1 MPVDFLTPAQR
12 ERYGRYPDTL
22 SAEELARYFHLDD
35 DDLDWVARKRR
46 DSSRLGYA
54 LQLTTARFLGTFLD
68 DPTDVPSTVLHA
80 LAIQLDVADP
90 TCVGV
95 YRQSEQR
102 WRHTAEIRDRYGYIS
117 FPTGVVQFRLG
128 RWLCALCWSGTDRPS
143 ALFEHAGNWL
153 IGHKVLLPGV
163 SILERF
169 VSEVRSRMEA
179 RLWRRLVRS
188 ITSEQRKR
196 LDELLTLVDGSRQSR
211 LDQLRKGP
219 VRASGP
225 ALMQALRRIETVRG
239 LGIKLP
245 AAHVPPSR
253 IAALARFASTV
264 KVSAIARLPDDRR
277 IATLA
282 AFVHSLEASAHDDA
296 LDVLGLMLRELFANA
311 KKADTKA
318 RMRSLKDLDKAA
330 SVLAEACRMLLDP
343 ELPDGELRGLVYDSI
358 GRDEL
363 AQALDDVTGLVRPD
377 DDVFYRELSAKAA
390 TVARFLP
397 TLLRVI
403 QFDANPAAQALLQAL
418 EWLRVRPDHEPPIAI
433 VNKAWTHHVVQDDGR
448 IDAPAFAFC
457 ALDRLR
463 VAIRRR
469 DVFVTPSWRYAD
481 PRSGLLAGVEWQSAR
496 PVICRSLGLTPQP
509 APTLA
514 LLSAELDATYRV
526 VAARLPDNKHV
537 RFETIAGKQELVLS
551 PLDKLEEP
559 PSLVALRKEVK
570 SRMPRVDLPEILL
583 EIAAR
588 TDCMSAF
595 THLTERSAR
604 AVDLTT
610 SLCAVLL
617 AEACNT
623 GPEPFVRT
631 ETPAL
636 RRDRLLWVDQNYLR
650 DDTLIAANAVLVAAQ
665 NRIAL
670 ARTWG
675 GGDVASADG
684 MRFVVPVRSI
694 HAGPNPKYFN
704 RGRGVT
710 WYNLLS
716 DQGSGL
722 NAITVPGTLRD
733 SLVLLA
739 VVLEQQTELQPTQ
752 IMTDTG
758 AYSDVVFGLFRLL
771 GYRFCPRL
779 ADIGGSRFWRI
790 DSDADYGDLNA
801 LARQRVNLDRI
812 TPHWDD
818 VLRLVGSLKLG
829 LVPAMGVM
837 RTLQV
842 DDRPT
847 PLAQA
852 IAEIGRIDKTIH
864 TLNFIDDEHR
874 RRSTL
879 QQLNLGEGRHS
890 LARNVFH
897 GKRGE
902 LYQRYREGQ
911 EDQLSALGL
920 VVNIIVLWN
929 TLYTDAILTQLRSEG
944 YPVQSEDEA
953 RLSPFGHEHINMLG
967 RYSFAVPEAVTRG
980 ELRPL
985 RAATDT

>member
-35 DDLDWVARKRR
+35 DDLEWITRKRR

-68 DPTDVPSTVLHA
+68 DPTAVPSTVLHA

-117 FPTGVVQFRLG
+117 FPTGGVQFRLG

>member
-35 DDLDWVARKRR
+35 DDLEWIARRRR

-68 DPTDVPSTVLHA
+68 DPTAVPSTVLHA

-117 FPTGVVQFRLG
+117 FPTGGVQFRLG

-211 LDQLRKGP
+211 LDQLLKGP

-225 ALMQALRRIETVRG
+225 ALMQALLRIETVRG

-253 IAALARFASTV
+253 IAARARFASTV
-264 KVSAIARLPDDRR
+264 KVSAIARPPDDRR

-418 EWLRVRPDHEPPIAI
+418 EWLRVRPDHEPPVAI

-481 PRSGLLAGVEWQSAR
+481 PRSGLLADVEWQSAR

-650 DDTLIAANAVLVAAQ
+650 DDDTLIAVNAVLVAA
-665 NRIAL
+665 
-670 ARTWG
+670 
-675 GGDVASADG
+675 
-684 MRFVVPVRSI
+684 
-694 HAGPNPKYFN
+694 
-704 RGRGVT
+704 
-710 WYNLLS
+710 
-716 DQGSGL
+716 
-722 NAITVPGTLRD
+722 
-733 SLVLLA
+733 
-739 VVLEQQTELQPTQ
+739 
-752 IMTDTG
+752 
-758 AYSDVVFGLFRLL
+758 
-771 GYRFCPRL
+771 
-779 ADIGGSRFWRI
+779 
-790 DSDADYGDLNA
+790 
-801 LARQRVNLDRI
+801 
-812 TPHWDD
+812 
-818 VLRLVGSLKLG
+818 
-829 LVPAMGVM
+829 
-837 RTLQV
+837 
-842 DDRPT
+842 
-847 PLAQA
+847 
-852 IAEIGRIDKTIH
+852 
-864 TLNFIDDEHR
+864 
-874 RRSTL
+874 
-879 QQLNLGEGRHS
+879 
-890 LARNVFH
+890 
-897 GKRGE
+897 
-902 LYQRYREGQ
+902 
-911 EDQLSALGL
+911 
-920 VVNIIVLWN
+920 
-929 TLYTDAILTQLRSEG
+929 
-944 YPVQSEDEA
+944 
-953 RLSPFGHEHINMLG
+953 
-967 RYSFAVPEAVTRG
+967 
-980 ELRPL
+980 
-985 RAATDT
+985 